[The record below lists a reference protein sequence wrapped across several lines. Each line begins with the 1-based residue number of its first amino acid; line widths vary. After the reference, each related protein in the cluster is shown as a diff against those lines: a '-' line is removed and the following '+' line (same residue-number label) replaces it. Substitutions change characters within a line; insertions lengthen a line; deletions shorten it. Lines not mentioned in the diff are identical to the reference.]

1 MDKENYRPRLLIV
14 LVIAL
19 VIGQVLSVNYLKK
32 DFENRITQCYEAI
45 NTNSVLQGAL
55 VNILVEKKI
64 LERSDLLKEAGKLS
78 TNLRDMI
85 DKMKELEK
93 QYKEF
98 EKNGDIKQ

>member
-1 MDKENYRPRLLIV
+1 MDKENYRPRLIIV

-78 TNLRDMI
+78 TDLRDMI
-85 DKMKELEK
+85 DRMKELEK
-93 QYKEF
+93 QNKGF
-98 EKNGDIKQ
+98 EENSDIKQ

>member
-19 VIGQVLSVNYLKK
+19 VIGQVLSINYLKK
-32 DFENRITQCYEAI
+32 DFEDRITQCYDAI

-85 DKMKELEK
+85 DRMKELEK
-93 QYKEF
+93 QYKGF
-98 EKNGDIKQ
+98 EENSDIKQ